1 MKKCH
6 FLDSLTYVVYV
17 EKVGGTYKK
26 CSGTS
31 EGIQKDSKIQG
42 NVEISTI
49 LPYTINK
56 LKKKFYIE
64 IYNSMKNVQCSRI
77 NLRKDVQDVILKTT
91 KYYHNKLKH
100 FK

>member
-56 LKKKFYIE
+56 LKKKFFKLRPSVHFLDYI
-64 IYNSMKNVQCSRI
+64 KNVNSSV
-77 NLRKDVQDVILKTT
+77 N
-91 KYYHNKLKH
+91 NKL
-100 FK
+100 

>member
-31 EGIQKDSKIQG
+31 EGI
-42 NVEISTI
+42 
-49 LPYTINK
+49 
-56 LKKKFYIE
+56 
-64 IYNSMKNVQCSRI
+64 
-77 NLRKDVQDVILKTT
+77 
-91 KYYHNKLKH
+91 
-100 FK
+100 

>member
-56 LKKKFYIE
+56 PKKNILHRNLQQYEKCAMLKNKSEKGCSGCYP
-64 IYNSMKNVQCSRI
+64 KNY
-77 NLRKDVQDVILKTT
+77 KILPQ
-91 KYYHNKLKH
+91 
-100 FK
+100 